1 MQDKRQ
7 LEIIFSHTGT
17 LNVMRLRVP
26 ADRITSILNFGADLG
41 IELAMHDTSDH
52 DLLTLIRGAEAELV
66 ERGVKPAIINSLKVK
81 PLVQEAAKKEV
92 VA

>member
-7 LEIIFSHTGT
+7 LKISFSHTGT
-17 LNVMRLRVP
+17 LNVMRLLVP
-26 ADRITSILNFGADLG
+26 SERITSVLNMGTTGIDLS
-41 IELAMHDTSDH
+41 MHDTSDH
-52 DLLTLIRGAEAELV
+52 DLLTLIRGAQAELV

-81 PLVQEAAKKEV
+81 PLVQEAPKKEV